1 MKFSENQNSWLG
13 RLFDG
18 ITLQSLL
25 GDLSHAVAPE
35 RLGPKVTERVI
46 WRAITAE
53 KKIALTFDDGPH
65 PIHTPRLL
73 DILEK
78 HNVPATFFLIGR
90 NIESNFELA
99 QRIVQSGHEIANH
112 TFTHLLMFKL
122 SDDEMREEVSRTD
135 ALLRGLVNHAPK
147 FLRPPMGLFS
157 KRVLDIVEQCGYRT
171 VVGDVYPRDPHL
183 PGTNRIISRVLSR
196 VVTGSIVIM
205 HDGGNSNHVDRSQTI
220 AAVSQLI
227 PQLRKRGFEFVRL
240 SELVGSK
247 SQFY

>member
-1 MKFSENQNSWLG
+1 MNFFANHRSSLS
-13 RLFDG
+13 RIFDG

-35 RLGPKVTERVI
+35 RLGPKVSERVI
-46 WRAITAE
+46 WRAITDE

-65 PIHTPRLL
+65 PVHTPRLL
-73 DILEK
+73 DLLEK
-78 HNVPATFFLIGR
+78 HTAPATFFLIGK

-112 TFTHLLMFKL
+112 TFTHPLMFKL
-122 SDDEMREEVSRTD
+122 TDDEIREEIFRTD
-135 ALLRGLVNHAPK
+135 DLLRRLSNHPPK
-147 FLRPPMGLFS
+147 FVRPPMGLFS
-157 KRVLDIVEQCGYRT
+157 KRVLNIVEECGYRT

-183 PGTNRIISRVLSR
+183 PGTNRIVSRVLSR
-196 VVTGSIVIM
+196 VMTGSIVIM

-220 AAVSQLI
+220 AAVRELI
-227 PQLRKRGFEFVRL
+227 PQLREREFEFVRL

-247 SQFY
+247 L